1 MKESRDYF
9 YTIKRH
15 DFSKILQYLIFRRS
29 PLRDRDSIRAT
40 KVLRIKSFFK
50 KKKCFIELPFEGGF
64 PIVNRHFTLTH

>member
-29 PLRDRDSIRAT
+29 PLRDRDSIQAT

-50 KKKCFIELPFEGGF
+50 KKKVSLSYPSKGDFLS
-64 PIVNRHFTLTH
+64 LTDILL